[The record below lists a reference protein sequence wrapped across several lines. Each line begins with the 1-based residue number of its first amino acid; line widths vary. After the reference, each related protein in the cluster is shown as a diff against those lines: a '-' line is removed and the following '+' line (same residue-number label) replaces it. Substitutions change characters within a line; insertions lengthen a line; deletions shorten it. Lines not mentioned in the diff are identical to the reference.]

1 MEGTWQEPGFFPS
14 ISSPWKMMP
23 LASSLTC
30 AFFSS
35 SFTMY
40 MRRKIFDYLHR
51 VPRVVM
57 PAKMRN
63 EAFVA
68 NYFLHGCLLLIC
80 INVTCQDFFLCYA
93 LLKSHDLVLCI
104 WLLREEESLK
114 MGHFVQLANFQH
126 PRTRL
131 FWLGLFFD
139 LTSKKSSVMRIWFW
153 ILDATFEWK
162 LDLIEALGIFLLAS
176 MQITICKGKT
186 SGLSSKQK
194 KVFLLL

>member
-1 MEGTWQEPGFFPS
+1 MLQ
-14 ISSPWKMMP
+14 
-23 LASSLTC
+23 
-30 AFFSS
+30 
-35 SFTMY
+35 Y
-40 MRRKIFDYLHR
+40 MRRKNFWLSSQSAKSCNACKNEKWGLRGQLFPSWVSSSDLHQCHL
-51 VPRVVM
+51 PR
-57 PAKMRN
+57 
-63 EAFVA
+63 
-68 NYFLHGCLLLIC
+68 L
-80 INVTCQDFFLCYA
+80 FLCYA

-194 KVFLLL
+194 KFSFCSNRCQNRVSFHLETWLFR